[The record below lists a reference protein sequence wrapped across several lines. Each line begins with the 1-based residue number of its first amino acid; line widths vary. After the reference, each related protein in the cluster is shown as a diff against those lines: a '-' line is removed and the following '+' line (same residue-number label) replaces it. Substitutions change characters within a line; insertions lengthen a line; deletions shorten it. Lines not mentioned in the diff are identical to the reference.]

1 MHVTIDVSDAS
12 PQSVFDQI
20 AREQNC
26 AIMVNPVVRDSITL
40 HMKNATV
47 SEILAA
53 ICQQIDCKYTYD
65 GTRLNISPVTL
76 IDKIKMQARERQRL
90 AQEEHF
96 NKFEV
101 RLPEGMS
108 FTDVPLNSVL
118 EEISKASGLEITPW
132 KDEGNHMVTMDVSGM
147 TVTEALK
154 AVVRYVGG
162 EGAVMVKLWYG
173 YPPATGQH
181 WLWGYP

>member
-1 MHVTIDVSDAS
+1 MKQVIRFFFGICAVLLLVACSYINQANKSSCSVDIDRHVTIDVTNAS

-53 ICQQIDCKYTYD
+53 ICQQIDCKYSYD

-101 RLPEGMS
+101 
-108 FTDVPLNSVL
+108 
-118 EEISKASGLEITPW
+118 
-132 KDEGNHMVTMDVSGM
+132 
-147 TVTEALK
+147 
-154 AVVRYVGG
+154 
-162 EGAVMVKLWYG
+162 WYG
-173 YPPATGQH
+173 YPPATGKH
-181 WLWGYP
+181 WLCGYP

>member
-1 MHVTIDVSDAS
+1 MKIQTRFKLYKQIIRLFSILCAVLLLVACSFINQADNSSCSIDIGMRVTIDVSDAS

-53 ICQQIDCKYTYD
+53 ICQQIDCKYSYD

-101 RLPEGMS
+101 
-108 FTDVPLNSVL
+108 
-118 EEISKASGLEITPW
+118 
-132 KDEGNHMVTMDVSGM
+132 
-147 TVTEALK
+147 
-154 AVVRYVGG
+154 
-162 EGAVMVKLWYG
+162 WYG